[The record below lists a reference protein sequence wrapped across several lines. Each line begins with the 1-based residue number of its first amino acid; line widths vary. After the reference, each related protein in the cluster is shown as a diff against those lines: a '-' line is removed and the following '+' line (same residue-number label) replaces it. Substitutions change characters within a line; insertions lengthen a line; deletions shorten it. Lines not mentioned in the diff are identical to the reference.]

1 MKAIHWV
8 FSGLLLLTSV
18 HRLSF
23 AQPADS
29 PWPMYQ
35 HDAQHTG
42 RVDVMGPESPRIDWI
57 FAPAEGWLSMP
68 IIDGD
73 SVIYFYSTSDTLFYA
88 LHPDGTVK
96 WIYNYNGAGYV
107 GAECGVVSEDHIH
120 FVRNTWEFDPHSGSY
135 WSYYHI
141 LNKDGTLYWQ
151 NGGGTYWYYNELYG
165 SPIIG
170 SDGRVYV
177 VGDSIGVTQDV
188 KLYAFDDTLVQWT
201 SFLKQGE
208 GSTIYASTPAIGPDG
223 TIYVALDDS
232 VYAINPDGTRKWSV
246 SRGNFAPADWRAH
259 ATLSVGGD
267 GTIYFVSEHVFDSL
281 TAVDPSGNIKWRWG
295 ARRAHIYTPSP
306 AIGWGDTLY
315 FVSFICGHGDCLVA
329 LTADGDSI
337 FIVHLPLA
345 WNEDIAHAQI
355 AVTKNMLYICGEGP
369 IFAFTHN
376 GKLKWKYKFELG
388 YEGYMAIAISYD
400 GIIGIREDI
409 YEKEVFCIR
418 EGNYAIQL
426 LSPNGGENLPTSNPY
441 NITWSSQNVDSV
453 SLYYTLEGS
462 DYIIDYI
469 PIIEKIPNTGE
480 YEWQLPD
487 TSCSSCRVAVVAT
500 DSRGNIL
507 SIDMSDSNFTIDN
520 THPET
525 WIDPLPRFINSL
537 SFEITWH
544 GYDPGDGTGLD
555 HFDVQY
561 RDGDDPWIDWITG
574 TTDTT
579 AIFTGQ
585 ENHKY
590 YFRCRGVDKS
600 GNVEPYPNYDTYTYI
615 DITQP
620 TITDVSPA
628 ENGLAGSQ
636 PIIHAV
642 IEDPSPGSGLI
653 LDSIK
658 VIFDDTLAYHY
669 PVRVTYDDYTGEV
682 GFRWYGYSLDY
693 GDHTITV
700 SAMDSAANWNSVTHT
715 FHASFFA
722 DKKWELVNNMSTLG
736 GDDTSS
742 LYDESETEDY
752 LLGLTVDDEAA
763 LERLCL
769 GEDVMYKLEGWTEKI
784 VQDFMWAFTDLK
796 ILSDGCVDN
805 IRRQVEAWIAE
816 DSAAYAD
823 SIESA
828 TETVERIVNEYED
841 FIDLGISIVDEYYG
855 TGFGDLKTYISAMYD
870 LTSPNDEEIIY
881 QFRQIA
887 TRIVM
892 NSFLRITQ
900 PSLDDILDNAI
911 SHNFTGTY
919 GEAQQATGGLMEP
932 AQYPDGSI
940 LKIYKD
946 WYTAADDSIYDY
958 ISTAHTFEFVSWLF
972 GILGLPVGEFDI
984 GIVFEKWSEMIATLE
999 YLRAMQVA
1007 LRYYVGVADTS
1018 TGGIREGTI
1027 LAFFPD
1033 SSVSKPTLC
1042 ESIPRKVIEKFKS
1055 RFRDAKADYETC
1067 LLHIQQLVDNG
1078 EVDSVRLLLPT
1089 LVELDRQYSF
1099 QSRVSKAPILAVAD
1113 TAYAEDVGFANELFD
1128 LHVKFVNS
1136 NSERYRVNRVF
1147 RGVLCKPIYV
1157 DSVDAQ
1163 VPVVIAT
1170 NDTLEG
1176 MTSALLDSTSDYPA
1190 SPIVLPSYYQVVDRV
1205 AVGDTFSLHANIT
1218 NGGAGI
1224 AHNVRVQLIT
1234 PEAINVVGEDELYIG
1249 DLGSGDEV
1257 EVTWLLMCREADGP
1271 VSLTVAP
1278 RADNG
1283 KSMSKTVNITTEY
1296 VIAPE
1301 IGGVTVDPQIVAPY
1315 GYVVINAYVTGVKG
1329 INWVR
1334 ADITSSD
1341 GFYHQTVYLRDD
1353 GHHHDGGSGDHLYG
1367 YRWRTPSYAK
1377 DYYVSI
1383 TAEDIGGNYRTRG
1396 NVVGFTSKEFDK
1408 MHNVL
1413 LVNDNLDRYEVVN
1426 DDTTIVGGDIESYYK
1441 QSLDNLGFGYDVWH
1455 TICKGGPSDSI
1466 LELYRR
1472 DGCVIW
1478 ATGTYEG
1485 SAISVDSVRK
1495 ALTWYLNRE
1504 GRLFMTGQDIAW
1516 GLTRNGSEN
1525 SYLLENYLKVNF
1537 LCDDASDYELVGVA
1551 GDPISDGLNICISGG
1566 DGANNQRYPDVVK
1579 PIDNGVTIFN
1589 YTAGGAG
1596 GVRVANRTIFLGFGF
1611 EAINSNDVR
1620 DTIMARIMSGFS
1632 ITGVEEKD
1640 EIIAPL
1646 LQVYPNPVYNVLY
1659 LRLNLTE
1666 KEDHLTVEFYD
1677 LVGRLVETIVN
1688 ENVTPGV
1695 HTLRCNMSHLSC
1707 GIYFMQVRTPLNVYI
1722 RKITLIR

>member
-1 MKAIHWV
+1 MSRHFFILGWSLV
-8 FSGLLLLTSV
+8 CG
-18 HRLSF
+18 LSF
-23 AQPADS
+23 AQPANS

-42 RVDVMGPESPRIDWI
+42 RTDVAGPTSPELYWVYEFDRGRPSLPVIDEDTTI
-57 FAPAEGWLSMP
+57 YVLSE
-68 IIDGD
+68 
-73 SVIYFYSTSDTLFYA
+73 DTLFYA
-88 LHPDGTVK
+88 LYPSGIPK
-96 WIYNYNGAGYV
+96 WICGYTDFPIRCPDESSPLI
-107 GAECGVVSEDHIH
+107 GDEHIY
-120 FVRNTWEFDPHSGSY
+120 FVDYFNLN
-135 WSYYHI
+135 I
-141 LNKDGTLYWQ
+141 LNKDGTIYWQ
-151 NGGGTYWYYNELYG
+151 SFWEGPGDPTLIG
-165 SPIIG
+165 SPIMADNGMI
-170 SDGRVYV
+170 YV
-177 VGDSIGVTQDV
+177 VGDSGSYGHVENR
-188 KLYAFDDTLVQWT
+188 LYAFSQDTLVDWFHPLSVW
-201 SFLKQGE
+201 SFGCMFDAIPAV
-208 GSTIYASTPAIGPDG
+208 GYDGTIYVASDSIYAINSNGTRKWTLNRRAINADCASIGPDG
-223 TIYVALDDS
+223 TIYCVSGWNDS
-232 VYAINPDGTRKWSV
+232 VVAISPTGVIQWKFYSYKICTK
-246 SRGNFAPADWRAH
+246 APSIGA
-259 ATLSVGGD
+259 D
-267 GTIYFVSEHVFDSL
+267 GTIYFVSGN
-281 TAVDPSGNIKWRWG
+281 TAYSGNGPTRLIAINPAG
-295 ARRAHIYTPSP
+295 ESLYVTPFRSEP
-306 AIGWGDTLY
+306 TQ
-315 FVSFICGHGDCLVA
+315 
-329 LTADGDSI
+329 
-337 FIVHLPLA
+337 
-345 WNEDIAHAQI
+345 EAQI
-355 AVTKNMLYICGEGP
+355 AIAQNMIYIVCNYPGHAIYGLTLDGE
-369 IFAFTHN
+369 
-376 GKLKWKYKFELG
+376 LKWSYALDYRITGIAVAPEAVIG
-388 YEGYMAIAISYD
+388 TYEYTSWDSSKGWVFAI
-400 GIIGIREDI
+400 
-409 YEKEVFCIR
+409 K

-462 DYIIDYI
+462 DNIIDYR

-507 SIDMSDSNFTIDN
+507 SMDMSDSNFTIDN

-525 WIDPLPRFINSL
+525 WVDSLPRFINSL

-544 GYDPGDGTGLD
+544 GYDPGDGAGLD

-561 RDGDDPWIDWITG
+561 KDGDGPWIDWITG

-579 AIFTGQ
+579 ALFTGQ

-600 GNVEPYPNYDTYTYI
+600 GNVESYPNYDTYTYI
-615 DITQP
+615 DLTQP

-628 ENGLAGSQ
+628 DDGLAGGQ

-642 IEDPSPGSGLI
+642 IGDPSPGSGLV

-669 PVRVTYDDYTGEV
+669 PGMVTYDDYTGEV

-693 GDHTITV
+693 GDHMITI
-700 SAMDSAANWNSVTHT
+700 SAMDSATNWNSVTHT

-722 DKKWELVNNMSTLG
+722 DKKWELVHNMSALG

-752 LLGLTVDDEAA
+752 LLGLTLDDEAA

-769 GEDVMYKLEGWTEKI
+769 GEDVMYNLERWTEKI
-784 VQDFMWAFTDLK
+784 VQDFMWSFTDLK

-805 IRRQVEAWIAE
+805 IRRQVEAWVAE

-828 TETVERIVNEYED
+828 TEMVERIVNEYED

-855 TGFGDLKTYISAMYD
+855 TGFGDLKTYISAIYD
-870 LTSPNDEEIIY
+870 LTSPNDDEIIY

-932 AQYPDGSI
+932 DQYPDGSV

-958 ISTAHTFEFVSWLF
+958 ISTAHTLEFVSWLF
-972 GILGLPVGEFDI
+972 GIFGLPVGDFDF
-984 GIVFEKWSEMIATLE
+984 GAVFEKWSEMIATLE

-1018 TGGIREGTI
+1018 TGGIRKGTI

-1033 SSVSKPTLC
+1033 SSVSKPILC
-1042 ESIPRKVIEKFKS
+1042 ESIPRKVIEKFKGK
-1055 RFRDAKADYETC
+1055 FRDAKDDYEAC

-1099 QSRVSKAPILAVAD
+1099 QSRISKAPILAVAD
-1113 TAYAEDVGFANELFD
+1113 TAYAEDVGFADELFD

-1136 NSERYRVNRVF
+1136 NSERYRVNGF
-1147 RGVLCKPIYV
+1147 IRGFLSNPIYA

-1176 MTSALLDSTSDYPA
+1176 MTSALLDSISDYPA
-1190 SPIVLPSYYQVVDRV
+1190 SPIVLPSYYQIVDRA
-1205 AVGDTFSLHANIT
+1205 AVGDTFSLHANII

-1224 AHNVRVQLIT
+1224 AHNVRVRLIT
-1234 PEAINVVGEDELYIG
+1234 PPAINVVGEDEFYIG
-1249 DLGSGDEV
+1249 DLGSDDEV
-1257 EVTWLLMCREADGP
+1257 EVTWSLMCREADGP
-1271 VSLTVAP
+1271 VSLTIAP
-1278 RADNG
+1278 RADDG

-1301 IGGVTVDPQIVAPY
+1301 IGGVSVDPQIVAPY
-1315 GYVVINAYVTGVKG
+1315 DYVVINAYVTGVKE
-1329 INWVR
+1329 IDWVR
-1334 ADITSSD
+1334 ADITIPGES
-1341 GFYHQTVYLRDD
+1341 YHQTVYLRDD
-1353 GHHHDGGSGDHLYG
+1353 GHHHDGESGDHLYG

-1383 TAEDIGGNYRTRG
+1383 TAEDISGNYRTRG
-1396 NVVGFTSKEFDK
+1396 NVVGFTSRGFDK

-1413 LVNDNLDRYEVVN
+1413 LVNDNLDRYEVAN
-1426 DDTTIVGGDIESYYK
+1426 GDTIIVGGDLESYYGA
-1441 QSLDNLGFGYDVWH
+1441 SLDNLSHNYDIWR
-1455 TICKGGPSDSI
+1455 TICKGAPIDSV
-1466 LELYRR
+1466 LELYRK
-1472 DGCVIW
+1472 DGFIIW
-1478 ATGTYEG
+1478 GNGVYEG
-1485 SAISVDSVRK
+1485 SAISSLDAQSAIKR
-1495 ALTWYLNRE
+1495 YLSRE
-1504 GRLFMTGQDIAW
+1504 GRFFISGQDIGW
-1516 GLTRNGSEN
+1516 GLTHNGSEGN
-1525 SYLLENYLKVNF
+1525 DLLENYLKASFVS
-1537 LCDDASDYELVGVA
+1537 DDSRDFDLKGTP
-1551 GDPISDGLNICISGG
+1551 GDPISDGLNISISGG
-1566 DGANNQRYPDVVK
+1566 DGANSQRYPDVIGPLNDAVS
-1579 PIDNGVTIFN
+1579 IFN
-1589 YTAGGAG
+1589 YNSGGCG
-1596 GVRVANRTIFLGFGF
+1596 GIRIEKRLIYLCFGF
-1611 EAINSNDVR
+1611 ESINSEADR
-1620 DTIMARIMSGFS
+1620 DNILARVLSLS
-1632 ITGVEEKD
+1632 NVPP
-1640 EIIAPL
+1640 EICSSAASTEVFFI
-1646 LQVYPNPVYNVLY
+1646 LQNYPNPFTHTTVIKYGLPKDAKVDIVIYNILGQKVATLIDRNQKAGCY
-1659 LRLNLTE
+1659 AVRWDNIS
-1666 KEDHLTVEFYD
+1666 DSGRTVA
-1677 LVGRLVETIVN
+1677 N
-1688 ENVTPGV
+1688 
-1695 HTLRCNMSHLSC
+1695 
-1707 GIYFMQVRTPLNVYI
+1707 GIYFYRIRAGGYTAI
-1722 RKITLIR
+1722 RKMLLIR

>member
-1 MKAIHWV
+1 MRAMNWI

-18 HRLSF
+18 HQLSF
-23 AQPADS
+23 AQPAGF
-29 PWPMYQ
+29 WPMYQ

-42 RVDVMGPESPRIDWI
+42 RTDTTIYV
-57 FAPAEGWLSMP
+57 LSE
-68 IIDGD
+68 
-73 SVIYFYSTSDTLFYA
+73 DTLFYA
-88 LHPDGTVK
+88 LYPSGIPK
-96 WIYNYNGAGYV
+96 WICGYTDFPIRCPDESSPLISDEHIYFVDYNNL
-107 GAECGVVSEDHIH
+107 
-120 FVRNTWEFDPHSGSY
+120 N
-135 WSYYHI
+135 I
-141 LNKDGTLYWQ
+141 LNKDGTIYWQ
-151 NGGGTYWYYNELYG
+151 SSWEWLWGPDLIG
-165 SPIIG
+165 SPIMADNGMI
-170 SDGRVYV
+170 YV
-177 VGDSIGVTQDV
+177 VGDSGGYGHVENR
-188 KLYAFDDTLVQWT
+188 LYAFSQDTLVDWFHPL
-201 SFLKQGE
+201 SVWSSGCMFDAIPAVGYD
-208 GSTIYASTPAIGPDG
+208 GTIYVASDSIYAINSNGTRKWTLNRRAINADCASIGPDG
-223 TIYVALDDS
+223 TIYCVSGWNDS
-232 VYAINPDGTRKWSV
+232 VVAISPTGDIQWKFYSYKICTK
-246 SRGNFAPADWRAH
+246 APSIGA
-259 ATLSVGGD
+259 D
-267 GTIYFVSEHVFDSL
+267 GTIYFVS
-281 TAVDPSGNIKWRWG
+281 
-295 ARRAHIYTPSP
+295 
-306 AIGWGDTLY
+306 GDTAYSGDGPTRLIAVNPTGESLY
-315 FVSFICGHGDCLVA
+315 VA
-329 LTADGDSI
+329 PFRSEPTR
-337 FIVHLPLA
+337 
-345 WNEDIAHAQI
+345 EAQI
-355 AVTKNMLYICGEGP
+355 AIAQNMIYIVCNYNYEGIESYAIYGLTLDGE
-369 IFAFTHN
+369 
-376 GKLKWKYKFELG
+376 LKWSYALDYRITGIAVAPEAVIG
-388 YEGYMAIAISYD
+388 TYEYTSWDSLKGC
-400 GIIGIREDI
+400 
-409 YEKEVFCIR
+409 VFTIK

-426 LSPNGGENLPTSNPY
+426 LSPNGGENLLTSNPY

-462 DYIIDYI
+462 DNIIDYI

-507 SIDMSDSNFTIDN
+507 SI
-520 THPET
+520 
-525 WIDPLPRFINSL
+525 
-537 SFEITWH
+537 
-544 GYDPGDGTGLD
+544 GLD
-555 HFDVQY
+555 YFDIQY
-561 RDGDDPWIDWITG
+561 RDGDGPWIDWITG

-600 GNVEPYPNYDTYTYI
+600 G
-615 DITQP
+615 

-628 ENGLAGSQ
+628 DDGLAGGQ

-642 IEDPSPGSGLI
+642 IEDPSPGSGLV

-669 PVRVTYDDYTGEV
+669 PGRVTYDDYTGEV

-693 GDHTITV
+693 GDHTITISV
-700 SAMDSAANWNSVTHT
+700 MDSAANWNSVTHT

-736 GDDTSS
+736 GDDTAS

-752 LLGLTVDDEAA
+752 LLELTLDDEEA

-769 GEDVMYKLEGWTEKI
+769 GEDVMYNLEGWTEKI

-828 TETVERIVNEYED
+828 TEMVGRIVNEYED

-855 TGFGDLKTYISAMYD
+855 TGFGDLKTYISAIYD
-870 LTSPNDEEIIY
+870 LTSPNDEELIY
-881 QFRQIA
+881 QFQQIA

-892 NSFLRITQ
+892 NNFLRITQ

-919 GEAQQATGGLMEP
+919 EEAQQATGGLMEP
-932 AQYPDGSI
+932 DQYPDGSV

-958 ISTAHTFEFVSWLF
+958 ISTAHTLEFVSWLF
-972 GILGLPVGEFDI
+972 GIFGLPVGEFDI
-984 GIVFEKWSEMIATLE
+984 GIVFEKWTKMIATLE

-1018 TGGIREGTI
+1018 IGGIREGTI

-1042 ESIPRKVIEKFKS
+1042 ESIPWKVIERFKGK
-1055 RFRDAKADYETC
+1055 FRDAKDDYEAC

-1113 TAYAEDVGFANELFD
+1113 TAYAEDVGFADELFD

-1136 NSERYRVNRVF
+1136 NSERYRVNRF
-1147 RGVLCKPIYV
+1147 IRGFLSNPIYA

-1176 MTSALLDSTSDYPA
+1176 MTSALLDSISDYPA

-1224 AHNVRVQLIT
+1224 AHNVRVRLIT

-1249 DLGSGDEV
+1249 DLSSGDEV

-1271 VSLTVAP
+1271 VSLTIAP

-1296 VIAPE
+1296 VIAPD
-1301 IGGVTVDPQIVAPY
+1301 IGGVSVDPQIVAPY
-1315 GYVVINAYVTGVKG
+1315 DYVVINAYVTGVKE
-1329 INWVR
+1329 IHLVR
-1334 ADITSSD
+1334 ADIAIPGES
-1341 GFYHQTVYLRDD
+1341 YQRTVYLRDD
-1353 GHHHDGGSGDHLYG
+1353 GHHHDGESGDHLYG

-1377 DYYVSI
+1377 DYYISI
-1383 TAEDIGGNYRTRG
+1383 TAEDISGNYRTRG
-1396 NVVGFTSKEFDK
+1396 NVVGFTSKGFDK

-1426 DDTTIVGGDIESYYK
+1426 GDTTIVGGGIESYYK

-1455 TICKGGPSDSI
+1455 TICRGGLPDSI

-1495 ALTWYLNRE
+1495 ALTWYLSRE

-1516 GLTRNGSEN
+1516 GLTHNGSEN
-1525 SYLLENYLKVNF
+1525 SYLLENCLKVNF

-1566 DGANNQRYPDVVK
+1566 DGANNQRYPDVVE

-1596 GVRVANRTIFLGFGF
+1596 GVRVDDRTIFLGFGF
-1611 EAINSNDVR
+1611 EAINSSDVR

-1640 EIIAPL
+1640 EIIAPSL
-1646 LQVYPNPVYNVLY
+1646 RVYPNPVHNVLY

-1666 KEDHLTVEFYD
+1666 KEDHLMVEFYD
-1677 LVGRLVETIVN
+1677 LAGRLVETIVN
-1688 ENVTPGV
+1688 ESMTPGV
-1695 HTLRCNMSHLSC
+1695 HTIRCNMSHLSC

-1722 RKITLIR
+1722 RKIALIR